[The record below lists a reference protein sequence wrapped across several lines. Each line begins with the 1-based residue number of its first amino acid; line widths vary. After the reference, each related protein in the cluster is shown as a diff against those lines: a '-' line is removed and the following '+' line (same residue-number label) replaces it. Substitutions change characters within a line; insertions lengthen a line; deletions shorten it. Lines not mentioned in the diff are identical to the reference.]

1 MGGGFEETVV
11 AFQNLHLNVLADASW
26 FTANLAWIVA
36 ALIVVFGLLVAGW
49 NDVRR
54 FSLKRAWAISGV
66 CFDESVRK
74 RVLWIIPL
82 TIAAVLVV
90 TQFLRALDEQ
100 DAIRQTVKICL
111 FATGLVVMLTS
122 MILACTNLPNE
133 IESRVIYTIVTKP
146 VTRLELTL
154 GKVIGFSRVSL
165 TIVAIMGLL
174 TWGYMRLR
182 AHEKGSEITHRL
194 TGGDIGDVER
204 TRLTHY
210 QETGLLG
217 ARDFALPQEMAMYR
231 RAPDPKSHYRVI
243 SGDAAEDVLAGF
255 AVDRGQLLGGSD
267 VQAAGGEPQGAQA
280 LGLVARVTISTKRTG
295 PPNDQQSENAVLGP
309 AAPEAHLL
317 PPRMSIDLCDEYR
330 YSIAAAEGLI
340 GASTPQQLL
349 ANIQDYS
356 RTMKVS
362 PMHSAAGVRLG
373 EPRSEGG
380 EQSAYVWVPPAIAGG
395 LANHPGFF
403 IRLMGV
409 SANVEYQI
417 GPQPVRVFIPK
428 LVNGQLAIEEP
439 GATELSPLP
448 GRHGEPMF
456 LVFRGGLGIRG
467 EQSLKGG
474 PQDSTGVAVYSFR
487 DSPLPDDGSGRI
499 DFEMRALVERSN
511 SDVEQGRE
519 DATTLDLQLIDLKS
533 GKTTSDVVQI
543 DSQQTAFFSFPADAL
558 SGPDFDIVIH
568 CRNEGHTVG
577 FYPDSLKLVQRQ
589 RSFELN
595 LAKSLCIIWMMS
607 VLVVSLA
614 VLCSTFLSW
623 PIAMVLTMVL
633 LLGHWGVDQ
642 LADTSGP
649 GLGRQIVN
657 DFKFTDAPVA
667 KVVSSS
673 VDALSGGLKY
683 FSKAL
688 PDTSRFEAIEDIEQG
703 VSVPTVRLIDALEI
717 LAGFALPAT
726 IIAYLILKTREVAP

>member
-1 MGGGFEETVV
+1 MAV
-11 AFQNLHLNVLADASW
+11 QNLYLNLLADSGW
-26 FTANLAWIVA
+26 ITANLAWIIA

-82 TIAAVLVV
+82 AIVAVLVI

-100 DAIRQTVKICL
+100 DAVRQTVKICL

-122 MILACTNLPNE
+122 MILACTNLPKE
-133 IESRVIYTIVTKP
+133 IETRVIYTIVTKP
-146 VTRLELTL
+146 VTRLELIL

-165 TIVAIMGLL
+165 TIVVIMGLL
-174 TWGYMRLR
+174 TWGYMRAR

-204 TRLTHY
+204 ARLTHY

-217 ARDFALPQEMAMYR
+217 ARDFALPEEMAVYL
-231 RAPDPKSHYRVI
+231 RAPDPSSPYRVI

-255 AVDRGQLLGGSD
+255 TVDRQQFLGGAD
-267 VQAAGGEPQGAQA
+267 AQAAGGEPQGA
-280 LGLVARVTISTKRTG
+280 LGFGLVARVTLSTKRTG
-295 PPNDQQSENAVLGP
+295 PPNDQVSENDVLGP
-309 AAPEAHLL
+309 AAPSSHLF
-317 PPRMSIDLCDEYR
+317 PPRVSIDLCDEYR
-330 YSIAAAEGLI
+330 FSIAASNALI
-340 GASTPQQLL
+340 GAATPGQLM

-362 PMHSAAGVRLG
+362 PMNSAGGVRLG
-373 EPRSEGG
+373 EPQSEGG
-380 EQSAYVWVPPAIAGG
+380 EQSAYVWVPPTVAGG
-395 LANHPGFF
+395 LANHPGFY
-403 IRLMGV
+403 IRIMGV
-409 SANVEYQI
+409 SANVEYRI
-417 GPQPVRVFIPK
+417 GPRPVRVFIPT
-428 LVNGQLAIEEP
+428 LVNGQLAIQAP
-439 GATELSPLP
+439 GATEIPPAP
-448 GRHGEPMF
+448 GQHGEPMR
-456 LVFRGGLGIRG
+456 LIFRGGLGIRG

-474 PQDSTGVAVYSFR
+474 PQNATGVAVYSFR
-487 DSPLPDDGSGRI
+487 DAPLPNDGSGRI
-499 DFEMRALVERSN
+499 EFELKALVERSN

-533 GKTTSDVVQI
+533 GKTNSDVVQV
-543 DSQQTAFFSFPADAL
+543 DSQQTAFFSFPAQAVT
-558 SGPDFDIVIH
+558 GPDYDLVLH
-568 CRNEGHTVG
+568 CRNVGHTLG
-577 FYPDSLKLVQRQ
+577 LYPDSLKLVQGQ

-595 LAKSLCIIWMMS
+595 LAKSLSIIWMMS

-673 VDALSGGLKY
+673 VDALSGALKY

-703 VSVPTVRLIDALEI
+703 VSVPSVRLIDALEI

-726 IIAYLILKTREVAP
+726 VIAYLILKTREVAP